1 MSEKNTG
8 SSIDRIIDIYKKDVD
23 MTLIEENLKLT
34 YQQRLDKLMQVVR
47 FLEEVKKAGDHV

>member
-34 YQQRLDKLMQVVR
+34 HQQRFDKFIQIIG
-47 FLEEVKKAGDHV
+47 FLEEVKKKGQDV